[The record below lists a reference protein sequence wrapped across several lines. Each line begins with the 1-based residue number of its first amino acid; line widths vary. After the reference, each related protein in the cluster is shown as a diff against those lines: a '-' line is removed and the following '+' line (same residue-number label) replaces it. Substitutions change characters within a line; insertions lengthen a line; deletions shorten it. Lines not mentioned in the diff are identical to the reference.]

1 MESLDIAIIFAY
13 LAAVFMLGWLA
24 GRKRK
29 GNAAGDFFLAGRS
42 LPWWLVG
49 TSMVATTLAADTP
62 LAVAGMTITGGVA
75 KNWFWWSF
83 IISHS
88 LMAMVLARLWRRAGV
103 VTDAEFVSLRYSGP
117 WVGRLRSIKAFISAV
132 LVNCV
137 VMGWVFLAML
147 KVSAAVLPELSE
159 WQVIGSLLF
168 LTLIYS
174 IRSGFHGVVWTDL
187 AQFPIALAGTVVLA
201 VYAVNEAGG
210 LDAISSAAVASGGE
224 EALSLFPTSG
234 RLLPVEALFTFLA
247 VQWWAQKGADGGG
260 ILIQRLSAAR
270 TERDAELGAIW
281 FCVAHYL
288 LRPWP
293 WIVTGLAAMTLL
305 PESAVADPEGVY
317 AELIMAVLPVGL
329 RGLLVAAFL
338 AAFMSTIDT
347 HLNWGA
353 SYVVNDLLRDRV
365 TPEKALF
372 YSRLSVVLMA
382 MLALC
387 ATAIMGSIEGGWKI
401 VIVMGAGS
409 GLVILLRWFWWR
421 ITAEVELVA
430 VATSIILTG
439 FIYIYDSSMPYLIQ
453 MSIVVGGSTVA
464 WVHVML
470 SQPVSPDS
478 LAEFY
483 RKVRPPGPG
492 WVAVSMAAG
501 EPNPPKL
508 APPIMRWLCITF
520 GLISVLVGTGWCL
533 ISDPLLGF
541 AALAVG
547 ALFITLSIRSS
558 LNSYDSVTVSG
569 RIKDES

>member
-24 GRKRK
+24 GRKRSTDV
-29 GNAAGDFFLAGRS
+29 AGDFFLAGRS

-88 LMAMVLARLWRRAGV
+88 LMAMILARLWRRAGV
-103 VTDAEFVSLRYSGP
+103 VTDAEFVSIRYSGP
-117 WVGRLRSIKAFISAV
+117 WVGKLRSIKAFISAV

-159 WQVIGSLLF
+159 WQVIGGLLL

-174 IRSGFHGVVWTDL
+174 VRSGFHGVVWTDL
-187 AQFPIALAGTVVLA
+187 AQFPIALAGTVILA

-210 LDAISSAAVASGGE
+210 LDAVSAAAVVSGGE

-234 RLLPVEALFTFLA
+234 KLLPIEALFTFLA
-247 VQWWAQKGADGGG
+247 VQWWAQKGSDGGG

-270 TERDAELGAIW
+270 TERDAELGGLW

-293 WIVTGLAAMTLL
+293 WIITGLAAMVIL
-305 PESAVADPEGVY
+305 PESAAADPEGVY
-317 AELIMAVLPVGL
+317 AELIMTVLPVGL

-353 SYVVNDLLRDRV
+353 SYMVNDLLRDRV
-365 TPEKALF
+365 TPERALLF
-372 YSRLSVVLMA
+372 SRVSVVLMA
-382 MLALC
+382 GLALG

-409 GLVILLRWFWWR
+409 GLVILMRWFWWR

-430 VATSIILTG
+430 VTTSIVLTC
-439 FIYIYDSSMPYLIQ
+439 FIYIYDPSMPYLIQ

-464 WVHVML
+464 WVNVML
-470 SQPVSPDS
+470 RQPADPTS
-478 LAEFY
+478 LALFY
-483 RKVRPPGPG
+483 KKVRPPGPG
-492 WVAVSMAAG
+492 WKAVSLAAG
-501 EPNPPKL
+501 EASPPKL
-508 APPIMRWLCITF
+508 LPPILRWIGVTL
-520 GLISVLVGTGWCL
+520 GLIASLAGTGWCL
-533 ISDPLLGF
+533 ISTPSLGLMT
-541 AALAVG
+541 LAIG
-547 ALFITLSIRSS
+547 IILITLSIRSS
-558 LNSYDSVTVSG
+558 LHADGSVTLGGS
-569 RIKDES
+569 IKDES

>member
-24 GRKRK
+24 GRKRSTDV
-29 GNAAGDFFLAGRS
+29 AGDFFLAGRS

-88 LMAMVLARLWRRAGV
+88 LMAMILARLWRRAGV
-103 VTDAEFVSLRYSGP
+103 VTDAEFVSIRYSGP
-117 WVGRLRSIKAFISAV
+117 WVGKLRSIKAFISAV

-159 WQVIGSLLF
+159 WQVIGGLLL

-174 IRSGFHGVVWTDL
+174 VRSGFHGVVWTDL
-187 AQFPIALAGTVVLA
+187 AQFPIALAGTVILA

-210 LDAISSAAVASGGE
+210 LDAVSSAAVVSGGE

-234 RLLPVEALFTFLA
+234 RLLPIEALFTFLA
-247 VQWWAQKGADGGG
+247 VQWWAQKGSDGGG

-270 TERDAELGAIW
+270 TERDAELGGLW

-293 WIVTGLAAMTLL
+293 WIITGLAAMVIL
-305 PESAVADPEGVY
+305 PESAAADPEGVY
-317 AELIMAVLPVGL
+317 AELIMTVLPVGL

-353 SYVVNDLLRDRV
+353 SYMVNDLLRDRV
-365 TPEKALF
+365 TPERALLF
-372 YSRLSVVLMA
+372 SRVSVVLMA
-382 MLALC
+382 GLALG

-409 GLVILLRWFWWR
+409 GLVILMRWFWWR

-430 VATSIILTG
+430 VTTSIVLTC
-439 FIYIYDSSMPYLIQ
+439 FIYIYDPSMPYLIQ

-464 WVHVML
+464 WVNVML
-470 SQPVSPDS
+470 RQPADPTS
-478 LAEFY
+478 LALFY
-483 RKVRPPGPG
+483 KKVRPPGPG
-492 WVAVSMAAG
+492 WKAVSLAAG
-501 EPNPPKL
+501 EASPPKL
-508 APPIMRWLCITF
+508 LPPILRWIGVTL
-520 GLISVLVGTGWCL
+520 GLIASLAGTGWCL
-533 ISDPLLGF
+533 ISTPSLGLMT
-541 AALAVG
+541 LAIG
-547 ALFITLSIRSS
+547 IILITLSIRSS
-558 LNSYDSVTVSG
+558 LHADGSVTLGGS
-569 RIKDES
+569 IKDES

>member
-13 LAAVFMLGWLA
+13 LSAVFMLGWLA
-24 GRKRK
+24 GRKRT
-29 GNAAGDFFLAGRS
+29 GNVTGDFFLAGRS

-88 LMAMVLARLWRRAGV
+88 LMAMLLARLWRRAGV

-159 WQVIGSLLF
+159 WQVIVGLLL

-174 IRSGFHGVVWTDL
+174 IRSGFHGVVWTDF
-187 AQFPIALAGTVVLA
+187 AQFPIALAGTVILA

-210 LDAISSAAVASGGE
+210 LDAISSAAVARGGE

-260 ILIQRLSAAR
+260 ILIQRLSAAK

-305 PESAVADPEGVY
+305 PESAMADPEGVY

-382 MLALC
+382 MLALG

-430 VATSIILTG
+430 VATSIILTC
-439 FIYIYDSSMPYLIQ
+439 FIYIYDPSMPYLIQ

-470 SQPVSPDS
+470 SQSVSPDS

-492 WVAVSMAAG
+492 WLAVSVAAG
-501 EPNPPKL
+501 EPSPPKL
-508 APPIMRWLCITF
+508 APPILRWLGITV
-520 GLISVLVGTGWCL
+520 GLISALVGTGWCL
-533 ISDPLLGF
+533 ISDPLLGCV
-541 AALAVG
+541 ALAVG

-558 LNSYDSVTVSG
+558 LNAYDSVTVSG

>member
-24 GRKRK
+24 GRKRSTDV
-29 GNAAGDFFLAGRS
+29 AGDFFLAGRS

-88 LMAMVLARLWRRAGV
+88 LMAMILARLWRRAGV
-103 VTDAEFVSLRYSGP
+103 VTDAEFVSIRYSGP
-117 WVGRLRSIKAFISAV
+117 WVGKLRSIKAFISAV

-159 WQVIGSLLF
+159 WQVIGGLLL

-174 IRSGFHGVVWTDL
+174 VRSGFHGVVWTDL
-187 AQFPIALAGTVVLA
+187 AQFPIALAGTVILA

-210 LDAISSAAVASGGE
+210 LDAVSSAAVVSGGE

-234 RLLPVEALFTFLA
+234 RLLPIEALFTFLA
-247 VQWWAQKGADGGG
+247 VQWWAQKGSDGGG

-270 TERDAELGAIW
+270 TERDAELGGLW

-293 WIVTGLAAMTLL
+293 WIITGLAAMVIL
-305 PESAVADPEGVY
+305 PESAAADPEGVY
-317 AELIMAVLPVGL
+317 AELIMTVLPVGL

-353 SYVVNDLLRDRV
+353 SYMVNDLLRDRV
-365 TPEKALF
+365 TPERALLF
-372 YSRLSVVLMA
+372 SRVSVVLMA
-382 MLALC
+382 GLALG

-409 GLVILLRWFWWR
+409 GLVILMRWFWWR

-430 VATSIILTG
+430 VTTSIVLTC
-439 FIYIYDSSMPYLIQ
+439 FIYIYDPSMPYLIQ

-464 WVHVML
+464 WVNVML
-470 SQPVSPDS
+470 RQPADPTS
-478 LAEFY
+478 LALFY
-483 RKVRPPGPG
+483 KKVRPPGPG
-492 WVAVSMAAG
+492 WKAVSMAAG
-501 EPNPPKL
+501 EASPPKL
-508 APPIMRWLCITF
+508 LPPILRWIGVTL
-520 GLISVLVGTGWCL
+520 GLIASLAGTGWCL
-533 ISDPLLGF
+533 ISTPSLGLMT
-541 AALAVG
+541 LAIG
-547 ALFITLSIRSS
+547 IILITLSIRSS
-558 LNSYDSVTVSG
+558 LHADGSVTLGGS
-569 RIKDES
+569 IKDES

>member
-24 GRKRK
+24 GRKRSTDV
-29 GNAAGDFFLAGRS
+29 AGDFFLAGRS

-88 LMAMVLARLWRRAGV
+88 LMAMILARLWRRAGV
-103 VTDAEFVSLRYSGP
+103 VTDAEFVSIRYSGP
-117 WVGRLRSIKAFISAV
+117 WVGKLRSIKAFISAV

-159 WQVIGSLLF
+159 WQVIGGLLL

-174 IRSGFHGVVWTDL
+174 VRSGFHGVVWTDL
-187 AQFPIALAGTVVLA
+187 AQFPIALAGTVILA

-210 LDAISSAAVASGGE
+210 LDAVSSAAVVSGGE

-234 RLLPVEALFTFLA
+234 KLLPIEALFTFLA
-247 VQWWAQKGADGGG
+247 VQWWAQKGSDGGG

-270 TERDAELGAIW
+270 TERDAELGGLW

-293 WIVTGLAAMTLL
+293 WIITGLAAMVIL
-305 PESAVADPEGVY
+305 PESAAADPEGVY
-317 AELIMAVLPVGL
+317 AELIMTVLPVGL

-353 SYVVNDLLRDRV
+353 SYMVNDLLRDRV
-365 TPEKALF
+365 TPERALLF
-372 YSRLSVVLMA
+372 SRVSVVLMA
-382 MLALC
+382 GLALG

-409 GLVILLRWFWWR
+409 GLVILMRWFWWR

-430 VATSIILTG
+430 VTTSIVLTC
-439 FIYIYDSSMPYLIQ
+439 FIYIYDPSMPYLIQ

-464 WVHVML
+464 WVNVML
-470 SQPVSPDS
+470 RQPADPTS
-478 LAEFY
+478 LALFY
-483 RKVRPPGPG
+483 KKVRPPGPG
-492 WVAVSMAAG
+492 WKAVSLAAG
-501 EPNPPKL
+501 EASPPKL
-508 APPIMRWLCITF
+508 LPPILRWIGVTL
-520 GLISVLVGTGWCL
+520 GLIASLAGTGWCL
-533 ISDPLLGF
+533 ISTPSLGLMT
-541 AALAVG
+541 LAIG
-547 ALFITLSIRSS
+547 IILITLSIRSS
-558 LNSYDSVTVSG
+558 LHADGSVTLGGS
-569 RIKDES
+569 IKDES

>member
-24 GRKRK
+24 GRKRSTDV
-29 GNAAGDFFLAGRS
+29 AGDFFLAGRS

-88 LMAMVLARLWRRAGV
+88 LMAMILARLWRRAGV
-103 VTDAEFVSLRYSGP
+103 VTDAEFVSIRYSGP
-117 WVGRLRSIKAFISAV
+117 WVGKLRSIKAFISAV

-159 WQVIGSLLF
+159 WQVIGGLLL

-174 IRSGFHGVVWTDL
+174 VRSGFHGVVWTDL
-187 AQFPIALAGTVVLA
+187 AQFPIALAGTVILA

-210 LDAISSAAVASGGE
+210 LDAVSAAAVVSGGE

-234 RLLPVEALFTFLA
+234 KLLPIEALFTFLA
-247 VQWWAQKGADGGG
+247 VQWWAQKGSDGGG

-270 TERDAELGAIW
+270 TERDAELGGLW

-293 WIVTGLAAMTLL
+293 WIITGLAAMVIL
-305 PESAVADPEGVY
+305 PESAAADPEGVY
-317 AELIMAVLPVGL
+317 AELIMTVLPVGL

-353 SYVVNDLLRDRV
+353 SYMVNDLLRDRV
-365 TPEKALF
+365 TPERALLF
-372 YSRLSVVLMA
+372 SRVSVVLMA
-382 MLALC
+382 GLALG

-409 GLVILLRWFWWR
+409 GLVILMRWFWWR

-430 VATSIILTG
+430 VTTSIVLTC
-439 FIYIYDSSMPYLIQ
+439 FIYIYDPSMPYLIQ

-464 WVHVML
+464 WVNVML
-470 SQPVSPDS
+470 RQPADPTS
-478 LAEFY
+478 LALFY
-483 RKVRPPGPG
+483 KKVRPPGPG
-492 WVAVSMAAG
+492 WKAVSLAAG
-501 EPNPPKL
+501 EASPPKL
-508 APPIMRWLCITF
+508 LPPILRWIGVTL
-520 GLISVLVGTGWCL
+520 GLIASLAGTGWCL
-533 ISDPLLGF
+533 ISAPSLGLMT
-541 AALAVG
+541 LAVG
-547 ALFITLSIRSS
+547 IILITLSIRSS
-558 LNSYDSVTVSG
+558 LHADGSVTLGGS
-569 RIKDES
+569 IKDES

>member
-24 GRKRK
+24 GRKRSTDV
-29 GNAAGDFFLAGRS
+29 AGDFFLAGRS

-88 LMAMVLARLWRRAGV
+88 LMAMILARLWRRAGV
-103 VTDAEFVSLRYSGP
+103 VTDAEFVSIRYSGP
-117 WVGRLRSIKAFISAV
+117 WVGKLRSIKAFISAV

-159 WQVIGSLLF
+159 WQVIGGLLL

-174 IRSGFHGVVWTDL
+174 VRSGFHGVVWTDL
-187 AQFPIALAGTVVLA
+187 AQFPIALAGTVILA

-210 LDAISSAAVASGGE
+210 LDAVSAAAVVSGGE

-234 RLLPVEALFTFLA
+234 KLLPIEALFTFLA
-247 VQWWAQKGADGGG
+247 VQWWAQKGSDGGG

-270 TERDAELGAIW
+270 TERDAELGGLW

-293 WIVTGLAAMTLL
+293 WIITGLAAMVIL
-305 PESAVADPEGVY
+305 PESAAADPEGVY
-317 AELIMAVLPVGL
+317 AELIMTVLPVGL

-353 SYVVNDLLRDRV
+353 SYMVNDLLRDRV
-365 TPEKALF
+365 TPERALLF
-372 YSRLSVVLMA
+372 SRVSVVLMA
-382 MLALC
+382 GLALG

-409 GLVILLRWFWWR
+409 GLVILMRWFWWR

-430 VATSIILTG
+430 VTTSIVLTC
-439 FIYIYDSSMPYLIQ
+439 FIYIYDPSMPYLIQ

-464 WVHVML
+464 WVNVML
-470 SQPVSPDS
+470 RQPADPTS
-478 LAEFY
+478 LALFY
-483 RKVRPPGPG
+483 KKVRPPGPG
-492 WVAVSMAAG
+492 WKAVSMAAG
-501 EPNPPKL
+501 EASPPKL
-508 APPIMRWLCITF
+508 LPPILRWIGVTL
-520 GLISVLVGTGWCL
+520 GLIASLAGTGWCL
-533 ISDPLLGF
+533 ISTPSLGLMT
-541 AALAVG
+541 LAIG
-547 ALFITLSIRSS
+547 IILITLSIRSS
-558 LNSYDSVTVSG
+558 LHADGSVTLGGS
-569 RIKDES
+569 IKDES